1 MNEIREKSVNIGK
14 NTFIEDSVKLG
25 NNISIGNNVSIM
37 GKVVIGDG
45 VVIQSGVVIGEEGF
59 DYVREGN
66 QIISKVQNSG
76 GVIIGKDVVI
86 GSNTCIDRGST
97 KDTKIGDGVK
107 ISNLCHIAHNVEIKS
122 NCIIPA
128 KVSISANT
136 IIGHDSFIGA
146 GATIK
151 DNIVIGD
158 STFVGL
164 GSVVKNNIVNSQT
177 VFGNPARLYERKN
190 NLVSINKINKAFNN
204 TSRNINKTL
213 SDISFEIHQNE
224 FVSILGPSGCGKSTL
239 LRIMAGLLEADSG
252 DIESIDK
259 SKDKKLGMVFQDDSL
274 MPWFNVE
281 KNVALGLK
289 IKKMDKHTIK
299 EKVKWALNLV
309 GLSGYEKYYPNQLSG
324 GMKKRA
330 AIARCLVLEQPLMLM
345 DEPFGALDA
354 ATKLSI
360 QEDLLRLREK
370 EKFSI
375 CMVTHDVEE
384 AVYLSDRIVIVKG
397 KPANIE
403 EIIDIN
409 FPHPRNRDDE
419 QFIAIKRKVLD
430 IVHER

>member
-1 MNEIREKSVNIGK
+1 MKGK
-14 NTFIEDSVKLG
+14 NIKIGENVYIEDTVKLG
-25 NNISIGNNVSIM
+25 NNIKIGNNVSIM
-37 GKVVIGDG
+37 GNVIIGDG
-45 VVIQSGVVIGEEGF
+45 TVIQSGVVIGEEGF

-66 QIISKVQNSG
+66 QVISKIQGDGS
-76 GVIIGKDVVI
+76 VIIGKYVVI
-86 GSNTCIDRGST
+86 GSNTCIDRGTT

-128 KVSISANT
+128 KVSISSNT

-190 NLVSINKINKAFNN
+190 NLISINKINKTFSNSSNN
-204 TSRNINKTL
+204 TDKTL
-213 SDISFEIHQNE
+213 DDISFEINQNE

-239 LRIMAGLLEADSG
+239 LRIVAGLLDADSG
-252 DIESIDK
+252 NIESNNK
-259 SKDKKLGMVFQDDSL
+259 SKDKKLGMVFQEDSL

-289 IKKMDKHTIK
+289 IKKMDKNKIK
-299 EKVKWALNLV
+299 EKVKWALDLV
-309 GLSGYEKYYPNQLSG
+309 GLSGYEKYYPHQLSG

-360 QEDLLRLREK
+360 QEDLLKLREK

-403 EIIDIN
+403 EIIEIN
-409 FPHPRNRDDE
+409 LPHPRDRDGE
-419 QFIAIKRKVLD
+419 QFIAIKQKILD
-430 IVHER
+430 IVHDR